1 VHRVNQAQR
10 DEFIK
15 KIDAHFGDGG
25 SADLAGK
32 RIAVWG
38 IAFKPGTD
46 DVREAPS
53 ITIIRHLIERG
64 ATVAVHDPVAHE
76 TCRRELGDQVTYV
89 DNTFDVLDRADALVI
104 CTDWDEFRHPDF
116 DEMRQR
122 MHSPVVFDGRNL
134 YRHRTMREYG
144 FVYHCVGRE
153 PVVADG
159 VEQTS

>member
-1 VHRVNQAQR
+1 MATA
-10 DEFIK
+10 K
-15 KIDAHFGDGG
+15 
-25 SADLAGK
+25 
-32 RIAVWG
+32 
-38 IAFKPGTD
+38 IAFLTTMKKRAVYVIGLAPPG
-46 DVREAPS
+46 VE
-53 ITIIRHLIERG
+53 
-64 ATVAVHDPVAHE
+64 
-76 TCRRELGDQVTYV
+76 VTYV